1 MSGDLGEV
9 YEGKVP
15 TIEPE
20 LAGEFATLMQ
30 WADETRKLQV
40 RANAETPKD
49 AAQARKFGAQGIG
62 LVRTEHMFF
71 DPKRILSVRKMIVA
85 DNAKETEQSLK
96 ELLPY
101 QTSDFEELFT
111 IMEGLPVTIRLL
123 DPPLHE
129 FLPKTDAEIKELAK
143 AINVDVE
150 LIYKRITALKELNPM
165 LGCRG
170 CRLGIS
176 KPDLTA
182 MQAKAIFTAAMNVEK
197 KGKKVY
203 PEIMIPLA
211 MSKKEL
217 EVMKEIV
224 VKEHDAV
231 EKEHNVKIEYKF
243 GTMIELPRAA
253 VLADQLSEVA
263 QFFSFGTN
271 DLTQTTFG
279 ISRDDFTYHD
289 TYKKLGILD
298 SDPFAV
304 LDQEGVGLLIK
315 GAVEKGRKTRPDI
328 KLGICG
334 EHGGEPKSIQ
344 FADSIGLTYVSC
356 SPFRIPIARLAAAQ
370 AAVLNQK
377 Q

>member
-1 MSGDLGEV
+1 MS
-9 YEGKVP
+9 
-15 TIEPE
+15 TFIS
-20 LAGEFATLMQ
+20 GEFGITGMKITQ
-30 WADETRKLQV
+30 YGDVFIQDE
-40 RANAETPKD
+40 
-49 AAQARKFGAQGIG
+49 
-62 LVRTEHMFF
+62 RTEE
-71 DPKRILSVRKMIVA
+71 KYYRVKVNYIV
-85 DNAKETEQSLK
+85 L
-96 ELLPY
+96 
-101 QTSDFEELFT
+101 
-111 IMEGLPVTIRLL
+111 
-123 DPPLHE
+123 
-129 FLPKTDAEIKELAK
+129 
-143 AINVDVE
+143 
-150 LIYKRITALKELNPM
+150 
-165 LGCRG
+165 
-170 CRLGIS
+170 
-176 KPDLTA
+176 
-182 MQAKAIFTAAMNVEK
+182 VEK

-328 KLGICG
+328 KLGPG
-334 EHGGEPKSIQ
+334 S
-344 FADSIGLTYVSC
+344 
-356 SPFRIPIARLAAAQ
+356 
-370 AAVLNQK
+370 
-377 Q
+377 